1 MADSLTE
8 RRRRAGFSSKRAL
21 YVAFALATVASALGN
36 LSQTA
41 VNAMISSMMPELGV
55 AVDLGQWL
63 TTGYMLTLGITVPA
77 ATFLMRRITVR
88 THMLVGIALFAAGSL
103 IDLVAAS
110 FGMAL
115 AGRILQ
121 AVSVG
126 LLMPLMQTM
135 AITYFP
141 PGRQATAMGVAGIA
155 MGFAPNIGP
164 TVGGALD
171 VAFGWRSFFVLLL
184 ATSAALGVLTLVLVK
199 RGQVNDPLATFD
211 VPSFILSALGAGG
224 ILLGLSF
231 ASSHGIASPTC
242 TVPIACGIVFCV
254 LFVRRQRRIDQPLIH
269 LDIFSSRRYVIGAVA
284 GILLFASYMG
294 PTLVIPLY
302 VVGLKGGTSLDAGMV
317 MFPATFT
324 ALAVNPLAG
333 IATDR
338 WGARPVV
345 VAMAATMAVGAVGC
359 ALVGAD
365 TSLAVLTVFQT
376 IRSIGVS
383 GLIGPIQ
390 AWSLQGLAPRLVGD
404 GSSTAVLLRQVAAS
418 FGTAIMVLV
427 VTTAHAA
434 GLAAAAPYQLAFG
447 FSAVLAVALLVF
459 SLVLVRPTV
468 RE

>member
-1 MADSLTE
+1 MTESLEE
-8 RRRRAGFSSKRAL
+8 RRRLAGFSGKRAL
-21 YVAFALATVASALGN
+21 YVAFSLATIASALGN

-77 ATFLMRRITVR
+77 STFLMRRITVR
-88 THMLVGIALFAAGSL
+88 AHMLAGIALFAAGSL
-103 IDLVAAS
+103 IDLVAVS

-141 PGRQATAMGVAGIA
+141 PGRQATAMGIAGIA

-171 VAFGWRSFFVLLL
+171 VAFGWRSFFSLLL
-184 ATSAALGVLTLVLVK
+184 AASVALWVLTLLLVK
-199 RGQVNDPLATFD
+199 KGTVRDQLASFD

-224 ILLGLSF
+224 VLLGLSF
-231 ASSHGIASPTC
+231 ASSHGVASATC
-242 TVPIACGIVFCV
+242 AIPIVCGAGFCV
-254 LFVRRQRRIDQPLIH
+254 LFVHRQRRIAQPLIH
-269 LDIFSSRRYVIGAVA
+269 LDIFASRRYVIGVIA

-302 VVGLKGGTSLDAGMV
+302 VVGLKGGTSLDAGMI

-345 VAMAATMAVGAVGC
+345 IAMATSMAVGAVGC
-359 ALVGAD
+359 AFAGAD
-365 TSLAVLTVFQT
+365 TSLAYLAVFQT
-376 IRSIGVS
+376 IRSVGVS
-383 GLIGPIQ
+383 GLIGPLQ
-390 AWSLQGLAPRLVGD
+390 AWSLQRLPPRRVGD

-418 FGTAIMVLV
+418 FGTSIMVLI
-427 VTTAHAA
+427 VTAAHEAD
-434 GLAAAAPYQLAFG
+434 LPAAAPYQLAFG
-447 FSAVLAVALLVF
+447 FSAALAVVLLAFALAF
-459 SLVLVRPTV
+459 VRTTA
-468 RE
+468 EK